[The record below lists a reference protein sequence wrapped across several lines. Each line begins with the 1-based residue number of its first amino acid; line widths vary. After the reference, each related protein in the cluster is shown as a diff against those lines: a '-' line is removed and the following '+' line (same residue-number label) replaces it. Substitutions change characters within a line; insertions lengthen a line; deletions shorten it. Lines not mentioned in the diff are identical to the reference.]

1 MISGESQDRGDEES
15 GTFASRIAL
24 KRSFGVPQLFTA
36 GYATVGATLYVT
48 LGFVAGRALGFTP
61 LIYLGVGVAFIV
73 TLMVY
78 MELST
83 LYPERGGSATFVR
96 YAFNEFWSFV
106 AGWAIL
112 LDYLIVIA
120 VAAFAVP
127 HYLGAFTSTFTRF
140 GPDVLI
146 SIAVIILVSAM
157 TIRGIFT
164 GIRVRAAR
172 LAMLDIAMQALIVL
186 FGLAMVANPDLI
198 TRGIDLGVTPSWS
211 DLIYAVVIATI
222 AFTGIEAAS
231 NLAPEVRERG
241 QSLRRVVS
249 ASTVVVISV
258 YVGIALVAIMA
269 VPVENTPEGPQTA
282 LGGRFA
288 EAPMLGVVMSMP
300 VDWLADIF
308 KYAVAVIGTFV
319 LIQAANVAMSGV
331 AGLSYSLATNRQMP
345 KSLARLH
352 PKYATPYIAV
362 VIAAVVAA
370 ILELP
375 ANLEILLSIYAFG
388 ALFAIT
394 LSNLSLVVLRFREPE
409 LRREF
414 KAPLNLKIGRVDVP
428 LLAIV
433 GTLTAFLSWVSVIVY
448 HQEARWLGLAWL
460 AAGTAFYVV
469 YRLST
474 GKTLTK
480 RVTTTEESLKESRD
494 IAYGSILVPIF
505 GTALDDDI
513 VGTAGRLAVEQT
525 SDSEGCVI
533 EAVYPIVVPISL
545 PINAKLPRQQLEQAD
560 RALVHAKEVG
570 EEYEGVTVATSMI
583 RTRAAG
589 SAIVTEAERRGVE
602 VIISA
607 GETSLGAGW
616 ADTGRFSRSTFAL
629 HRWRNRL
636 HTSQG
641 FLPGPT
647 HRSADRPG

>member
-1 MISGESQDRGDEES
+1 M
-15 GTFASRIAL
+15 
-24 KRSFGVPQLFTA
+24 PQLFTA

-61 LIYLGVGVAFIV
+61 LVYLAVGVAFIV

-83 LYPERGGSATFVR
+83 LYPERGGSATFAR

-120 VAAFAVP
+120 VASFAVP
-127 HYLGAFTSTFTRF
+127 HYLGAFSSTFTRF
-140 GPDVLI
+140 GPEVLI

-157 TIRGIFT
+157 TIRGIST
-164 GIRVRAAR
+164 GIRARAAR
-172 LAMLDIAMQALIVL
+172 LAMLDIALQALIVI
-186 FGLAMVANPDLI
+186 FGIAMVANPDLI
-198 TRGIDLGVTPSWS
+198 TRGIDFGVTPSWS
-211 DLIYAVVIATI
+211 DLIYAIVIATI
-222 AFTGIEAAS
+222 SFTGIEAAS
-231 NLAPEVRERG
+231 NLAPEVRERR

-249 ASTVVVISV
+249 ASTVVVIGL

-269 VPVENTPEGPQTA
+269 VPVESTPEGPQTA

-288 EAPMLGVVMSMP
+288 EAPMLGVVMNMP
-300 VDWLADIF
+300 VEWLSDIF

-331 AGLSYSLATNRQMP
+331 AGLSYALATNRQMP

-352 PKYATPYIAV
+352 PKYATPYVAV
-362 VIAAVVAA
+362 IFAAVAVA
-370 ILELP
+370 ILEIP
-375 ANLEILLSIYAFG
+375 TNLEDLLSIYAFG

-409 LRREF
+409 KRREF
-414 KAPLNLKIGRVDVP
+414 KIPFNLEVGRVDVP
-428 LLAIV
+428 LLAIA
-433 GTLTAFLSWVSVIVY
+433 GTITAFLAWVSVIVY
-448 HQEARWLGLAWL
+448 HEEARWVGLAWL
-460 AAGTAFYVV
+460 AAGTIFYVV

-513 VGTAGRLAVEQT
+513 MGTAGRLAVEQT
-525 SDSEGCVI
+525 DDSEGCVI
-533 EAVYPIVVPISL
+533 EAVFPIVIPISL
-545 PINAKLPRQQLEQAD
+545 PIDAKLPRQQVEQAD
-560 RALVHAKEVG
+560 RALAHAKEVG

-602 VIISA
+602 VIIVGGEKPTFVRGGQILGGLA
-607 GETSLGAGW
+607 GMHSPYIGGVTDYILRKASCQVLLTAPPIDQDEAGLKGEP
-616 ADTGRFSRSTFAL
+616 DI
-629 HRWRNRL
+629 N
-636 HTSQG
+636 
-641 FLPGPT
+641 
-647 HRSADRPG
+647 